1 MSYNVFFLQLYTI
14 YFLLFFLCKEFFFL
28 YSNKVQFL
36 AGLALVVNKRPLL
49 ALQPELVLNVSIL
62 ESRNGLRALTGVSVV
77 KDRRTPLLTFFRKFY
92 FILFYKNNFSFPV
105 NTVHWHLLTNAYTV
119 NNVVILKYNLLL
131 LYNRWTNTY
140 WLLWHFFF
148 YRGRLLLFG
157 TAEFKKELLAM
168 NWVNNKY
175 TWEEWTYINYWFI
188 FKTNRY
194 NKHTRLFFKQLFKL
208 AIYILIFLN
217 FYYHFRLVNFLKY
230 QPFITI
236 GLLPLHLTK
245 SFFLLP
251 ILIFELN
258 FYLQFY
264 FLYFCLFIKQNAL
277 LVKYFFYYNYW
288 LATKF
293 LLYKVLE

>member
-1 MSYNVFFLQLYTI
+1 MDKK
-14 YFLLFFLCKEFFFL
+14 YF
-28 YSNKVQFL
+28 S
-36 AGLALVVNKRPLL
+36 ALWPK
-49 ALQPELVLNVSIL
+49 SIL
-62 ESRNGLRALTGVSVV
+62 NSSLIEGRFNPITVNTLRFVDKGV
-77 KDRRTPLLTFFRKFY
+77 TPLLTFFRKFY

-119 NNVVILKYNLLL
+119 NNTAILKYNLLL

-140 WLLWHFFF
+140 WLLWHFFY

-157 TAEFKKELLAM
+157 TSEFKKELLAM

-217 FYYHFRLVNFLKY
+217 FYYHFRLINFLKY

-251 ILIFELN
+251 ILVFELN

-277 LVKYFFYYNYW
+277 MVKYFFYYNYW

-293 LLYKVLE
+293 LLYKFLE